1 MSSPAHGSRPCPYC
15 GDPAPL
21 RRFDLSVADGD
32 GEERHFFGLLAALC
46 GICGRL
52 TLDAD
57 AGCLFGI
64 TPASVLGAIES
75 DGRLRGMPGLDAA

>member
-1 MSSPAHGSRPCPYC
+1 MSSPASGSRPCPFC

-21 RRFDLSVADGD
+21 SRFDLSVTDGD
-32 GEERHFFGLLAALC
+32 GEERHFFGLPAALC

-57 AGCLFGI
+57 AGFLFGI
-64 TPASVLGAIES
+64 TPADVVCAVES

>member
-1 MSSPAHGSRPCPYC
+1 MSSPAHASRPCPFC

-21 RRFDLSVADGD
+21 SSFDLSVADDSGV
-32 GEERHFFGLLAALC
+32 ERHFFGLPAALC

-52 TLDAD
+52 TLDAE

-64 TPASVLGAIES
+64 APADVVSAIES
-75 DGRLRGMPGLDAA
+75 DSRLRRMRGLDAA